1 MWAVISSQVVWCQ
14 PVVLMLVA
22 GREGGRE
29 GESVVIC
36 AALKKDVLGEKN
48 SNRGEKGKE
57 VHYLSIY

>member
-1 MWAVISSQVVWCQ
+1 MGSDKFSSGVV
-14 PVVLMLVA
+14 PASSVDA
-22 GREGGRE
+22 SGRVGGRE